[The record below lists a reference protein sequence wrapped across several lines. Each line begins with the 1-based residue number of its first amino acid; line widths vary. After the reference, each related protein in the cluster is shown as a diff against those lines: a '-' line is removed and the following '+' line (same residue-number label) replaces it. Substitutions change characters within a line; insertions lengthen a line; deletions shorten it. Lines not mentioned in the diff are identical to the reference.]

1 MAIEHYND
9 ITADDNHR
17 YNDIVR
23 MISDGITITPDDAI
37 FYGEFCAAVAAYDI
51 ETQARADAIKA
62 ECEARVN
69 EMAKTEKTARTGYNK
84 LVNAALTRYETIR
97 SAANEQE

>member
-17 YNDIVR
+17 YNNIVR
-23 MISDGITITPDDAI
+23 MISDGITITPDDAK
-37 FYGEFCAAVAAYDI
+37 FYGEFCAAVASYEV
-51 ETQARADAIKA
+51 ETQARADAIRA
-62 ECEARVN
+62 ECEARIN